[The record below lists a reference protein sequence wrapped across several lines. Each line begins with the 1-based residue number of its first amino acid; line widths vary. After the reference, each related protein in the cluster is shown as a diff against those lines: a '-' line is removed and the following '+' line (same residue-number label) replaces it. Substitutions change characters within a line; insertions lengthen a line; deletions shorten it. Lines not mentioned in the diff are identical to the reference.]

1 MPLVG
6 GSVGG
11 GVGLKSRKTKRDARG
26 VVPLSLV
33 KMARVEVKLFRF
45 IYVWGRGGAA
55 RRARVLG
62 KDGV

>member
-45 IYVWGRGGAA
+45 ICVWGVEVRLD
-55 RRARVLG
+55 ARVLG